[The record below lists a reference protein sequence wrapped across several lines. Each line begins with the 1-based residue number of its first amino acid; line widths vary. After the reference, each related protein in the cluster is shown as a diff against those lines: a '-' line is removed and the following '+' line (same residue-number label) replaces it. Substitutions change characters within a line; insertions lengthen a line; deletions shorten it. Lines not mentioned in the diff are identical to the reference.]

1 MSVAEAL
8 RDLEF
13 EVAGGARQSLGALW
27 AEQPVVLVFL
37 RHFG

>member
-1 MSVAEAL
+1 MDLTALSEIEL
-8 RDLEF
+8 RDD
-13 EVAGGARQSLGALW
+13 AGVPHRLGALW